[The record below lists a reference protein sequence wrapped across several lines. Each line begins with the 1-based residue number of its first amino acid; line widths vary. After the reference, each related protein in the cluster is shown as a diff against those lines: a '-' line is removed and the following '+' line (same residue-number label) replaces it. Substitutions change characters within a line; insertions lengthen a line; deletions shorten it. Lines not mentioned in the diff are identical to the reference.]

1 MKFCTKCG
9 SKLEEGK
16 TVCDNCGY
24 DFSLKKYKDHSED
37 DHKEQNHK
45 EEDSYKSTQDISDEK
60 VNTVVFT
67 KNKKIAIA
75 STIAVIIILACF
87 IFVGKSLSNPYKLV
101 SRFQSDI
108 STGNKSDLSKILYSN
123 DSRLKIDDTT
133 DAILV
138 TYFKDNPSDLST
150 VVENMKS
157 QLVNTRLIVAYQWAV

>member
-1 MKFCTKCG
+1 VKFCTKCG

-24 DFSLKKYKDHSED
+24 DFSPKKYK
-37 DHKEQNHK
+37 
-45 EEDSYKSTQDISDEK
+45 
-60 VNTVVFT
+60 FFLT

-75 STIAVIIILACF
+75 STIAVVIILACF

-101 SRFQSDI
+101 ARFQSDI

-133 DAILV
+133 NAVLV
-138 TYFKDNPSDLST
+138 TYF
-150 VVENMKS
+150 
-157 QLVNTRLIVAYQWAV
+157 